1 MVNNETLEVPV
12 AGNNPIQVNLLLAE
26 DVDNTP
32 GELVYTLVEAPTKG
46 RLLRFGNPLTVGQ
59 TFTQQDIFGS
69 AVTYQ
74 HDGTAEEADLFTFTV
89 SDGTGGWLG
98 TPVYNIVIS
107 EDAIV
112 STSETEADQSI
123 GLFPNPASDQVNIS
137 FKSPMQNV
145 NLSIYNIQGQKIQQK
160 QIENISSNQRETLN
174 TAAIPNGI
182 YFLELQSDAVRVVKK
197 ITIQR

>member
-1 MVNNETLEVPV
+1 M
-12 AGNNPIQVNLLLAE
+12 
-26 DVDNTP
+26 
-32 GELVYTLVEAPTKG
+32 
-46 RLLRFGNPLTVGQ
+46 
-59 TFTQQDIFGS
+59 
-69 AVTYQ
+69 
-74 HDGTAEEADLFTFTV
+74 
-89 SDGTGGWLG
+89 G